1 MKTIINIK
9 SLLIFLSL
17 VVLLFGSCKAGDKL
31 GSLNQDSQISG
42 GSVSNRINTS
52 LPIWNVKH
60 YTIPEEYWGKYQY
73 LDEDGNLGIATVTS
87 KDITL
92 YYKDDDGNLQV
103 SEYFHVFDKNA
114 RHWGDNNR
122 SCWSWPPLY
131 SGDNYIN
138 KYKNDFRLS
147 IIPPDIIRFERNEKG
162 QRVLFF
168 NRGFDY
174 VHEDDMNK

>member
-1 MKTIINIK
+1 MKTIINLK
-9 SLLIFLSL
+9 TLLIFLSL
-17 VVLLFGSCKAGDKL
+17 VTLILGSCKAGDKL
-31 GSLNQDSQISG
+31 GSVNQDSQISG

-52 LPIWNVKH
+52 LPIWNVN
-60 YTIPEEYWGKYQY
+60 YSPIPKEYWGKYQY
-73 LDEDGNLGIATVTS
+73 LDEDGNLGIATVTGR
-87 KDITL
+87 DITF
-92 YYKDDDGNLQV
+92 YHEDDSSFRV
-103 SEYFHVFDKNA
+103 WAYFHVFDKNT

-147 IIPPDIIRFERNEKG
+147 ILPEEFIIFNRNEKE
-162 QRVLFF
+162 QRVLFY
-168 NRGFDY
+168 NMVGSY